1 MDYFYYILPI
11 FIFANVT
18 AFTPGPNNIILSTTA
33 IKYGFYKTIPQIFG
47 IFFGFLSM
55 LTICLFGLGK
65 IFLIY
70 PSLFWVIKI
79 LSSLFLLYLAY
90 KIFNSK
96 SFTDSEKYK
105 PITFFQVYFLQII
118 NPKGVMVQIT
128 AASLFL
134 QGTFTYQ
141 LEFFLI
147 FICFAFSTITSGIT
161 WALIGHGLKKIIHDK
176 KKIIVFNKLMAI
188 ALVSCIVLIII

>member
-1 MDYFYYILPI
+1 
-11 FIFANVT
+11 
-18 AFTPGPNNIILSTTA
+18 
-33 IKYGFYKTIPQIFG
+33 
-47 IFFGFLSM
+47 M

-70 PSLFWVIKI
+70 PSLFWLIKI
-79 LSSLFLLYLAY
+79 LSSIFLLYLAY

-96 SFTDSEKYK
+96 NFTDSNNYK
-105 PITFFQVYFLQII
+105 PFTFFQIYFFQII

-128 AASLFL
+128 AASLFI

-141 LEFFLI
+141 LEVFLI

-161 WALIGHGLKKIIHDK
+161 WALIGHGLKKFIHDQ
-176 KKIIVFNKLMAI
+176 KKIILFNKVMAI
-188 ALVSCIVLIII
+188 ALVTCIVLIIV